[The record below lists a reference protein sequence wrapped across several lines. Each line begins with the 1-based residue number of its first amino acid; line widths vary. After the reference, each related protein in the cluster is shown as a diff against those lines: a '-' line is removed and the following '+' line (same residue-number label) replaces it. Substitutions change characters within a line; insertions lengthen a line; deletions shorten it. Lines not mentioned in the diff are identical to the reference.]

1 MKNVKRMPRGMLM
14 QDIEIQL
21 VRLPILVRRAAAG
34 SVVVNRALALFAHGI
49 YSFRWLNF

>member
-14 QDIEIQL
+14 QDIEILL

-34 SVVVNRALALFAHGI
+34 SVVVNRALALFAHVI
-49 YSFRWLNF
+49 YSFCCRK